1 MKLVKCIVRAEK
13 IDDLVK
19 AVQGLVAGMTVSEV
33 RGHGRQKGY
42 VLVYR
47 GVMSEVSLLPR
58 LMLETVI
65 DDNKVEDLVRLVAQS
80 ARTGA
85 IGDGRIY
92 VQAVEDAFHIRT
104 GFMDL
109 D

>member
-1 MKLVKCIVRAEK
+1 
-13 IDDLVK
+13 
-19 AVQGLVAGMTVSEV
+19 
-33 RGHGRQKGY
+33 
-42 VLVYR
+42 
-47 GVMSEVSLLPR
+47 MSEVSLLPR